1 MSRHTRY
8 RLPNWARHCVF
19 VIEKATLP
27 ILIFQLIRTLLF
39 PSTLDIFILGILIGI
54 FIVFY
59 LEWI

>member
-1 MSRHTRY
+1 MTGHNRY
-8 RLPNWARHCVF
+8 RLPTWVRRCIF

-39 PSTLDIFILGILIGI
+39 PSTLDILLLGIFIGI